1 MGNGWHVQPSGER
14 ASRPET
20 VVSFVRTDA
29 ERWSA
34 QSDDDDRAVLALY
47 LFPKSPYAQ

>member
-34 QSDDDDRAVLALY
+34 QSDGDRAVLALS
-47 LFPKSPYAQ
+47 LVPKSPYAQ